1 MGTKADTI
9 LDTSNLSNE
18 ELYGYSLVVQICCS
32 YFVKKANIIYVR
44 AKFNWRYQHDNELVS
59 DLVTVTKSRFS
70 QHSSLM
76 F

>member
-1 MGTKADTI
+1 MGTKAVTI

-44 AKFNWRYQHDNELVS
+44 AKFN
-59 DLVTVTKSRFS
+59 
-70 QHSSLM
+70 
-76 F
+76 